1 MKQQMEKQSMSK
13 KKIKELENN
22 FSKHFECSI
31 TYKKKNRKCRALI
44 FMFLLDVKEFISCF
58 HHCFYVFFW

>member
-1 MKQQMEKQSMSK
+1 MDIDMKQQMEKQSMSK

-31 TYKKKNRKCRALI
+31 TYKKKI
-44 FMFLLDVKEFISCF
+44 ESVE
-58 HHCFYVFFW
+58 H

>member
-31 TYKKKNRKCRALI
+31 TYKKKI
-44 FMFLLDVKEFISCF
+44 ESVE
-58 HHCFYVFFW
+58 H